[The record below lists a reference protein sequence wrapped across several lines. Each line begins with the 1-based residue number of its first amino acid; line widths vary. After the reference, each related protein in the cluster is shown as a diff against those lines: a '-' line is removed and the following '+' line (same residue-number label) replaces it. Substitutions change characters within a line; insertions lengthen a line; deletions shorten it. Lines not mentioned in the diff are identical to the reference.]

1 MINKKL
7 PNLSIMHRDS
17 DKILQDGIQ
26 AMTIA
31 CDALTQQNQ
40 QLNEDVKNLKA
51 KVRMLEEKIILNMED
66 KE

>member
-1 MINKKL
+1 
-7 PNLSIMHRDS
+7 MHRDS

>member
-1 MINKKL
+1 
-7 PNLSIMHRDS
+7 MHRDS

-26 AMTIA
+26 TMTIA

-51 KVRMLEEKIILNMED
+51 KVRMLEEKIILNTED

>member
-26 AMTIA
+26 TMTIA

-51 KVRMLEEKIILNMED
+51 KVRMLEEKIILNTED